1 MSSLVEMGVLAVD
14 CSCRRCSGTGI
25 IDRREIF
32 GGEQPRFGG
41 PPQFTVLRRE
51 LCACVRAVTIRAIKE
66 RGDE

>member
-14 CSCRRCSGTGI
+14 CSCSRCSGTGI
-25 IDRREIF
+25 IDRRELIP
-32 GGEQPRFGG
+32 GEQPRFGG

-51 LCACVRAVTIRAIKE
+51 LCACVRAVNVLAIKD